1 MLKDKLFDKKECGWK
16 DLNEEEKK
24 AAFELSDRYID
35 FLNRSKTERE
45 FVKSA
50 KAIGLKSANFFCKI
64 TPIGKII
71 EFAKINI
78 APTPVLPNFK
88 SPMVV

>member
-1 MLKDKLFDKKECGWK
+1 MGETLKDKLFDKKECGWK
-16 DLNEEEKK
+16 DMNEEEKK

-50 KAIGLKSANFFCKI
+50 KELANNNGFKDLM
-64 TPIGKII
+64 
-71 EFAKINI
+71 E
-78 APTPVLPNFK
+78 LNF
-88 SPMVV
+88 